1 MWLGYV
7 WSGIANDPE
16 AMSESWS
23 TMCSWQSL
31 GQCSMAIVHDRAEAG
46 SGPSSGSVAW
56 PLKDTTW
63 PTGWL
68 PALDGVSMTGTGA
81 AFATL
86 IVLASVS
93 VPP

>member
-1 MWLGYV
+1 
-7 WSGIANDPE
+7 
-16 AMSESWS
+16 
-23 TMCSWQSL
+23 MCSWQSL

-46 SGPSSGSVAW
+46 GALVRSVAW
-56 PLKDTTW
+56 PLKETTW